1 MIKIAPSILAG
12 DFARLAE
19 EVKKVEVAGAPYLH
33 IDVMDGHFVPNI
45 TIGPPVVAAIRS
57 CTNLTLD
64 VHLMVSAPER
74 YLGDFARAG
83 ADILTVHAEA
93 CTHLH
98 RTLSAIKESGRKTGV
113 ALNPAT
119 PPQAIEYVLDLLDVV
134 LVMTVNP
141 GFGGQRFIP
150 SMLPKIT
157 YIRNLLERNNLHA
170 EIEVDGGIN
179 PETAAAAVRYGASIL
194 VAGSAVFASGDPIKA
209 VEDLLKLSHK

>member
-12 DFARLAE
+12 DFARLADE
-19 EVKKVEVAGAPYLH
+19 IKKVEAAGAPYLH

-57 CTNLTLD
+57 CTALTLD
-64 VHLMVSAPER
+64 VHLMIAAPER
-74 YLGDFARAG
+74 YLSDFVRAG
-83 ADILTVHAEA
+83 ADVLTVHVEA

-98 RTLSAIKESGRKTGV
+98 RTLSAIKESGIKAGV

-119 PPQAIEYVLDLLDVV
+119 PPQTIEYVLDLLDIV

-141 GFGGQRFIP
+141 GFGGQRFI
-150 SMLPKIT
+150 SAMLPKIA
-157 YIRNLLERNNLHA
+157 YFRDLLERINLQA

-179 PETAAAAVRYGASIL
+179 PETAAAAVRYGANIL
-194 VAGSAVFASGDPIKA
+194 VAGSAVFASVDPVTAIQ
-209 VEDLLKLSHK
+209 DLLKLSRK

>member
-1 MIKIAPSILAG
+1 LIKIAPSILAG